1 MQLMTTMS
9 PGPHDSH
16 DSGFHGTHWMGL
28 GDYAPHEQQQS
39 HGHSGFPSYGYQ
51 APPLPM
57 EPSYT
62 MSRPPPYASASQSHM
77 PPPLIMPQHHNIWPS
92 MLANSNGTYQTPIL
106 PAVTI
111 PTPISA
117 TSIGS
122 DLTPLSAK
130 SSTSRR
136 KLTDDER
143 RLMCLEAENNPTMKQ
158 TQIGGE

>member
-1 MQLMTTMS
+1 MTTMS

-16 DSGFHGTHWMGL
+16 ESGYHNTHWMGL
-28 GDYAPHEQQQS
+28 GDYALPEQQQS
-39 HGHSGFPSYGYQ
+39 GHGHNEFPGYGYPA

-62 MSRPPPYASASQSHM
+62 MSRPPPYASAPQSHM
-77 PPPLIMPQHHNIWPS
+77 PPPLIMPQHHHVWPS
-92 MLANSNGTYQTPIL
+92 MLANTTGTYQTPIL
-106 PAVTI
+106 PAATTH
-111 PTPISA
+111 TPISA